1 MTTPAIEVEALVKT
15 YDGRRVLD
23 GVDLAVP
30 PGSVFGF
37 LGRNGAGKTT
47 TLRILLGLARP
58 SGGSARVLGRDVTR
72 GGAAQLAD
80 VGFLPDVP
88 GFYPWMNGAEFLR
101 FCGELFGLRGAKL
114 GERVDAL
121 LDLAGLTGVDTR
133 IGGYSRGMK
142 QRLGIAQALINA
154 PRVLFLDE
162 PTSAL
167 DPIGRRDVLEM
178 IGSLAGKT
186 TVLFSTHI
194 LADVERVADT
204 VAVIERGR
212 VLRQAPIGDFLAG
225 YGASRRLLL
234 QVDGGDAATDT
245 LATALSAQPWAA
257 RIDRVDLDGTP
268 AVQVAGD
275 DLEAARYA
283 VPKLLAD
290 AGLGLIRCEPVEASL
305 EDVFLD
311 LVGESRGA
319 AR

>member
-1 MTTPAIEVEALVKT
+1 MT
-15 YDGRRVLD
+15 
-23 GVDLAVP
+23 
-30 PGSVFGF
+30 
-37 LGRNGAGKTT
+37 
-47 TLRILLGLARP
+47 
-58 SGGSARVLGRDVTR
+58 
-72 GGAAQLAD
+72 
-80 VGFLPDVP
+80 
-88 GFYPWMNGAEFLR
+88 GAEFLR

-121 LDLAGLTGVDTR
+121 LDLAGLSGVDTR

-178 IGSLAGKT
+178 IGTLAGKT

-245 LATALSAQPWAA
+245 LATALSAQPWAV

-311 LVGESRGA
+311 LVGESRAA